1 MELTYHLEPKADE
14 SPLGYYRRLA
24 SANDFRNWRE
34 FASLAGTSTSRTGL
48 LSRPEHI
55 AATYNLPTAWTASIT
70 QREESLK
77 ALRSLHRGHHDVVCP
92 HCLGEDMYLR
102 TGWEHCYVTACPTH
116 RTVLVERCPACDSF
130 LSINRER
137 IEQCDCGQDLAL
149 IPTATATPVQL
160 WLSARLMAVRG
171 APMSQLPDLADASPA
186 DVAEL
191 VRTLCLY
198 FDPVAPAPRRNAA
211 SPGSVSEAVEF
222 LAPLETLLVDWPA
235 AYEQHVRSRIAA
247 GPGNARTLKALLG
260 PWFRHLLT
268 VASAGS
274 LKAFLS
280 PVIRIA
286 STEFDGVIG
295 MEDEGHWDDLRY
307 VRLKDAAKH
316 GHMTVPTLKRAI
328 AARQIE
334 HRSRRFGTKGKV
346 FEVLREDLERIVEAR
361 SGWVT
366 EAEACRSLGVSPK
379 VLGNM
384 AAAGLV
390 EADYDWVKDV
400 LKGGPFRTRAIEDVR
415 ATLMANQAESPTTGE
430 LIAFADLTSRR
441 LGDNTAIQALMR
453 AIRAGEVR
461 AQGPAEDV
469 GQLQY
474 KLADVRRF
482 FGTPLLE
489 AGLSVSQL
497 AKLTGWKHECIDH
510 WIERGLLH
518 SFSIVLRGQP
528 CRVVMP
534 AQLLEFNRTY
544 MPLADLAKLAGGR
557 SSLLAKRLAPVGVIP
572 GRATADG
579 AQRGALVKLTDVAA
593 LAVAAANAG
602 RLELRDGRAGR
613 PMPSRRCTPREGN

>member
-34 FASLAGTSTSRTGL
+34 FASLAGTSPSRTGL

-55 AATYNLPTAWTASIT
+55 AATYNLPPAWTASIT
-70 QREESLK
+70 QREEWLK
-77 ALRSLHRGHHDVVCP
+77 ALRSLHRGHHDAVCP

-102 TGWEHCYVTACPTH
+102 RGWEHCYVTACPTH
-116 RTVLVERCPACDSF
+116 RTLLVERCPACDSF
-130 LSINRER
+130 LSINRAR
-137 IEQCDCGQDLAL
+137 IEQCDCGQDIAL
-149 IPTATATPVQL
+149 IPAAIATPVQL
-160 WLSARLMAVRG
+160 WLSARLMTGRS
-171 APMSQLPDLADASPA
+171 APMSQLPDLTDASPT

-222 LAPLETLLVDWPA
+222 LTPLEMLLVDWPA

-260 PWFRHLLT
+260 PWFRHLLA

-295 MEDEGHWDDLRY
+295 MEDEGHWGDLRY

-328 AARQIE
+328 AEGQIE

-366 EAEACRSLGVSPK
+366 EAEACMSLGVSPK

-400 LKGGPFRTRAIEDVR
+400 MKGGPLRTKAIEDVR
-415 ATLMANQAESPTTGE
+415 ATLMASQAESPANGE
-430 LIAFADLTSRR
+430 LIGFADLTSRR

-453 AIRAGEVR
+453 AILSGEVL
-461 AQGPAEDV
+461 AQGAARTV
-469 GQLQY
+469 GELQY
-474 KLADVRRF
+474 KLSDVRRF

-489 AGLSVSQL
+489 AGLSVNQL
-497 AKLTGWKHECIDH
+497 AKLTGWKHESIDH
-510 WIERGLLH
+510 WIESGLLE
-518 SFSIVLRGQP
+518 SFSIMLRGQP

-534 AQLLEFNRTY
+534 AQLLAFNRTY
-544 MPLADLAKLAGGR
+544 MPVADLAKLVGTR
-557 SSLLAKRLAPVGVIP
+557 SSYLTSRLEHIGVIA
-572 GRATADG
+572 GKKVSDG
-579 AQRGALVKLTDVAA
+579 TQRGMLVRLSDVAA
-593 LAVAAANAG
+593 LAMKSANLG
-602 RLELRDGRAGR
+602 RLGVRDARAGR
-613 PMPSRRCTPREGN
+613 TMKPK